1 VKPAFR
7 TIGFT
12 VGFWFCV
19 LMVGG
24 FVALIH
30 GDCFADQQ
38 CIKEKQWIS
47 IATLAIG
54 TVAYI
59 ALLVIVCGLGRL
71 RTAQTDVQ

>member
-1 VKPAFR
+1 
-7 TIGFT
+7 
-12 VGFWFCV
+12 
-19 LMVGG
+19 MVGG

-59 ALLVIVCGLGRL
+59 ALLVIVRPWKIEDG
-71 RTAQTDVQ
+71 AN

>member
-1 VKPAFR
+1 MKPTLR

-12 VGFWFCV
+12 FGFWFCV
-19 LMVGG
+19 LMAGG

-38 CIKEKQWIS
+38 CINEKQWIS

-54 TVAYI
+54 AVAYFV
-59 ALLVIVCGLGRL
+59 LLTIVRPWKIEG
-71 RTAQTDVQ
+71 DSN

>member
-1 VKPAFR
+1 MKPALR

-19 LMVGG
+19 LFVGG
-24 FVALIH
+24 LVAVIH

-54 TVAYI
+54 AVAYI
-59 ALLVIVCGLGRL
+59 VLLVIVRPWKIEG
-71 RTAQTDVQ
+71 DSN

>member
-1 VKPAFR
+1 MRPTLR
-7 TIGFT
+7 TIAFT

-19 LMVGG
+19 LFVGG
-24 FVALIH
+24 FVAVIH

-54 TVAYI
+54 AVAYI
-59 ALLVIVCGLGRL
+59 VLLVIVRPWKIEG
-71 RTAQTDVQ
+71 DSN